1 MCEMG
6 TRRKEKKVLT
16 FSWPGSVWSIWFL
29 PQRFSEGFLHNSWGS
44 LVFTF
49 PFPSYYYRCYPF
61 THFNH
66 AEGFLCGSG
75 VAYTASACDVLV
87 GVRRGCLGSSA
98 TMTQRLFFF
107 FPHHSFFQDGLKAAE
122 NLAPFIEKLAASVH
136 TVNTQELFFLVCLST
151 CCISVSVYMGKKSE
165 SARVSTQIWYYPAL
179 LWFQKNNC
187 DDLEVTHTLFFSMVF
202 FICHQL
208 LGPNTRL
215 KKLLTVKLPQQPKP
229 PSLPPPQR
237 LTPSSSPHRHK
248 LLLES
253 IPRNLPPPLFPHFQ
267 KMKLKASFIFIP
279 SLMHTYFSNHTDWI
293 EHWKQ
298 TVNCDTGSVRGFSG
312 CAWAE
317 RRPAQTC
324 QTSAW
329 RRKFRQNLCYGSR
342 EKKKKKKA
350 EIFDLTLTD
359 LFCMRDRPLCCFHTT
374 CRTSWVDTPQRRALF
389 CIITQSS
396 DVLSSHTQFL
406 GTK

>member
-1 MCEMG
+1 MWERSCLYSFSMWCFGWCETGMFG
-6 TRRKEKKVLT
+6 LECHHDSAFVL
-16 FSWPGSVWSIWFL
+16 
-29 PQRFSEGFLHNSWGS
+29 
-44 LVFTF
+44 
-49 PFPSYYYRCYPF
+49 
-61 THFNH
+61 
-66 AEGFLCGSG
+66 
-75 VAYTASACDVLV
+75 
-87 GVRRGCLGSSA
+87 
-98 TMTQRLFFF
+98 F

-151 CCISVSVYMGKKSE
+151 CCISVSVYIGKKSE

-279 SLMHTYFSNHTDWI
+279 SLMHTYFSNHPDWI